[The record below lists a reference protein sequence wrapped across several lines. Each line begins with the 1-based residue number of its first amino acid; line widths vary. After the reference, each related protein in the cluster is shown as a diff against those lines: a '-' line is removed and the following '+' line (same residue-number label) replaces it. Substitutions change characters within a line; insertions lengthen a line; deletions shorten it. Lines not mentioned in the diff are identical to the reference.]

1 MLIWLNI
8 TLYIFTI
15 IYGLVIGSFL
25 NVCILRIP
33 KKESIVTERSHCVKC
48 GNTIQWYD
56 LVPLFSYLFL
66 GGKCRYCKEKISIQY
81 PIVEAANAILYCI
94 VVASHG
100 WNVESLL
107 FCLCSSALLAL
118 SVIDWR
124 TYEIPLSF
132 NIFIG
137 CLGLVRICFNLNCW
151 LDYVIGF
158 FAVSVFL
165 CIVDCICRV
174 AIGRQGVGGGDIK
187 LMAATGLLIGWKA
200 GILSLMLGCVLGAI
214 IHTILMR
221 VSKKEHVL
229 AFGPYLSMG
238 VFISMLYGEQMIN
251 WYLSSFY

>member
-1 MLIWLNI
+1 MLILFEI

-33 KKESIVTERSHCVKC
+33 KKESIVTKRSHCVKC

-81 PIVEAANAILYCI
+81 PIIEAANAILYVII
-94 VVASHG
+94 VISHG
-100 WNVESLL
+100 WNMESIL
-107 FCLCSSALLAL
+107 FCLCASALLAL

-124 TYEIPLSF
+124 TYEIPLPF

-137 CLGLVRICFNLNCW
+137 CLGLIRICFDLSHW
-151 LDYVIGF
+151 SSYVLGF
-158 FAVSVFL
+158 FVVSVFL
-165 CIVDCICRV
+165 YVVDCICRAV
-174 AIGRQGVGGGDIK
+174 IGRQGVGGGDIK

-200 GILSLMLGCVLGAI
+200 SILSLMLGCVLGAI
-214 IHTILMR
+214 IHTILMK

-251 WYLSSFY
+251 WYLNSFY